1 MEGGK
6 NDKLFS
12 NSRMPF
18 RENWKKK
25 VLEKSQRKEKKRIV
39 GFGDGGKMTCEQK
52 CPTLSFICFVML

>member
-1 MEGGK
+1 MIS
-6 NDKLFS
+6 FS
-12 NSRMPF
+12 QTAECHSERTG
-18 RENWKKK
+18 KKK